1 MPDLMVNTMHND
13 TPSSPHAP
21 GQTGFTLIEL
31 MIVVAIIGIL
41 AAVALPAYQDY
52 TIRAKVTEGLLAAG
66 DAKTRLA
73 TSAASSIELS
83 NTATSWNAQVGGL
96 GAASKYV
103 TSVLI
108 APATGEV
115 SIVFSPAVGT
125 GAAANALRL
134 TPYIMGTGV
143 PVQLGTAY
151 AAGTT
156 GAIDWGCAS
165 DTNLRAGQRNMPSVV
180 AGTLTSKYAPSEC
193 R

>member
-1 MPDLMVNTMHND
+1 MHSD
-13 TPSSPHAP
+13 MPSSPCKP
-21 GQTGFTLIEL
+21 RPTGFTLVEL

-73 TSAASSIELS
+73 TSAASSIELT

-108 APATGEV
+108 APATGEISV
-115 SIVFSPAVGT
+115 AYSAAVGT
-125 GAAANALRL
+125 GVAANELRL
-134 TPYIMGTGV
+134 TPYITGTGL

-165 DTNLRAGQRNMPSVV
+165 DTSLRAGQRNMPPVV
-180 AGTLTSKYAPSEC
+180 AGTLTSKFAPSEC

>member
-1 MPDLMVNTMHND
+1 MHGD
-13 TPSSPHAP
+13 TSPSTRALSRA
-21 GQTGFTLIEL
+21 GFALIEL

-52 TIRAKVTEGLLAAG
+52 TIRARITEGLLAAG

-73 TSAASSIELS
+73 TSAASSTDLS

-108 APATGEV
+108 APTTGEISV
-115 SIVFSPAVGT
+115 AYSPAVGT
-125 GAAANALRL
+125 GAATNELRL
-134 TPYIMGTGV
+134 TPYVAGTGL
-143 PVQLGTAY
+143 PIQLGTAF

-165 DTNLRAGQRNMPSVV
+165 DTYLRAGQRNMPPVV

>member
-1 MPDLMVNTMHND
+1 MHSHKL
-13 TPSSPHAP
+13 PLPRKP
-21 GQTGFTLIEL
+21 RPIGFTLIEL
-31 MIVVAIIGIL
+31 MIVVATIGIL
-41 AAVALPAYQDY
+41 AAVALPAYRDY

-73 TSAASSIELS
+73 TSAASSIELT
-83 NTATSWNAQVGGL
+83 NTATSWNAQVVGL
-96 GAASKYV
+96 GSASKYV

-108 APATGEV
+108 APATGEISV
-115 SIVFSPAVGT
+115 AYSAAVGT
-125 GAAANALRL
+125 GAAANELRL
-134 TPYIMGTGV
+134 TPYVTGTAL

-165 DTNLRAGQRNMPSVV
+165 NTNLRAGQRNMPPVV